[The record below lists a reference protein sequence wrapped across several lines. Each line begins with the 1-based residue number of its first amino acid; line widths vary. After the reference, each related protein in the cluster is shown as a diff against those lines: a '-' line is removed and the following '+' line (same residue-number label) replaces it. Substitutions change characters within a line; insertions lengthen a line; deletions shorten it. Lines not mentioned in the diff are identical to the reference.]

1 MSRTDDDAAAR
12 ARLERI
18 AWGAGSSPADAARA
32 RIALA
37 DLDRE
42 ARKRPATAAG
52 PATGSR
58 HGRRAGAGSPDPER
72 TVPEA
77 GPSVPAAAS
86 AVPAAAPAVPAAAP
100 AVPSVTPSVP
110 DSVSAVPRAEFPAAA
125 AADAA
130 DDARDGAPA
139 PVPDHDVDRA
149 AFHGDGDGDGDQTPE
164 APGDGGRGAGLQAGG
179 RRVIDRAR
187 VLLRRVRRTD
197 RTVLWALGGAAV
209 VIGLVAGTGVG
220 LSIGTRTAAEP
231 ASAVTTPA
239 AGTVTLEQML
249 DLPQTYADQLPGGI
263 DAPVSLHTTRL
274 VFTNRSLAGDD
285 AATPWNVWAGVGRDS
300 STLCLVATA
309 DRLQG
314 TSACYPRDDALHG
327 VVSLS
332 ATSLSGTLWVRVVG
346 GAVRGTVTSS
356 PPPLY

>member
-1 MSRTDDDAAAR
+1 
-12 ARLERI
+12 
-18 AWGAGSSPADAARA
+18 
-32 RIALA
+32 
-37 DLDRE
+37 
-42 ARKRPATAAG
+42 
-52 PATGSR
+52 
-58 HGRRAGAGSPDPER
+58 
-72 TVPEA
+72 
-77 GPSVPAAAS
+77 
-86 AVPAAAPAVPAAAP
+86 
-100 AVPSVTPSVP
+100 
-110 DSVSAVPRAEFPAAA
+110 
-125 AADAA
+125 
-130 DDARDGAPA
+130 
-139 PVPDHDVDRA
+139 VDRA

-179 RRVIDRAR
+179 RRVLDRAR

>member
-1 MSRTDDDAAAR
+1 M
-12 ARLERI
+12 
-18 AWGAGSSPADAARA
+18 
-32 RIALA
+32 
-37 DLDRE
+37 
-42 ARKRPATAAG
+42 
-52 PATGSR
+52 
-58 HGRRAGAGSPDPER
+58 
-72 TVPEA
+72 
-77 GPSVPAAAS
+77 
-86 AVPAAAPAVPAAAP
+86 
-100 AVPSVTPSVP
+100 
-110 DSVSAVPRAEFPAAA
+110 
-125 AADAA
+125 
-130 DDARDGAPA
+130 
-139 PVPDHDVDRA
+139 DRA
-149 AFHGDGDGDGDQTPE
+149 AGHGDGDQTPE
-164 APGDGGRGAGLQAGG
+164 ARGYGGRGAGLQAGG
-179 RRVIDRAR
+179 RRVLDRAR

-220 LSIGTRTAAEP
+220 LSIGTRSTAEP

-285 AATPWNVWAGVGRDS
+285 AATPWNVWAGVGRDN

>member
-12 ARLERI
+12 TRLERI

-52 PATGSR
+52 PATGTR
-58 HGRRAGAGSPDPER
+58 RGRRAGAGSPEAGR

-77 GPSVPAAAS
+77 GPSVR
-86 AVPAAAPAVPAAAP
+86 AAAPAVPDAAPSVPGAASSVPGATQSVPDPAPFVPDRAPSVPAAAP
-100 AVPSVTPSVP
+100 
-110 DSVSAVPRAEFPAAA
+110 
-125 AADAA
+125 

-139 PVPDHDVDRA
+139 PVPDRDVDHA
-149 AFHGDGDGDGDQTPE
+149 AGDSDNDGDQTPE
-164 APGDGGRGAGLQAGG
+164 ARGDGGRGAGLQAGG

-220 LSIGTRTAAEP
+220 LSIGTRTTAEP

>member
-12 ARLERI
+12 ARLERT
-18 AWGAGSSPADAARA
+18 AWGAGSTPAEAARA

-42 ARKRPATAAG
+42 ARKRPAGAVG

-58 HGRRAGAGSPDPER
+58 RPRRAGASPAVEPASSVPEPAAS
-72 TVPEA
+72 VPEA
-77 GPSVPAAAS
+77 SSSGPDSAPGVPVAALPAAEP
-86 AVPAAAPAVPAAAP
+86 VH
-100 AVPSVTPSVP
+100 
-110 DSVSAVPRAEFPAAA
+110 AED
-125 AADAA
+125 ADRA
-130 DDARDGAPA
+130 DDPSRLKGPGTDGVVDDDDRD
-139 PVPDHDVDRA
+139 R
-149 AFHGDGDGDGDQTPE
+149 TPE
-164 APGDGGRGAGLQAGG
+164 ASGDGGRGTRLLAGT
-179 RRVIDRAR
+179 RRITHRAR
-187 VLLRRVRRTD
+187 VLLARVRRTD

-285 AATPWNVWAGVGRDS
+285 AATPWNVWAGVGRDR

-327 VVSLS
+327 TVSLS
-332 ATSLSGTLWVRVVG
+332 ATSLSGTLWLRVVG

>member
-12 ARLERI
+12 SRLERI
-18 AWGAGSSPADAARA
+18 AWGAGPSPAEAARA
-32 RIALA
+32 RIALE

-58 HGRRAGAGSPDPER
+58 RGRRAGAGSPEAGR
-72 TVPEA
+72 SVPEA
-77 GPSVPAAAS
+77 VPSVPVAAS

-100 AVPSVTPSVP
+100 AVQSVTPSVP
-110 DSVSAVPRAEFPAAA
+110 DSVSAVPRAELPAAA

-179 RRVIDRAR
+179 RRVLDRAR

>member
-58 HGRRAGAGSPDPER
+58 RGRRVGAASPDAAR
-72 TVPEA
+72 SVPE
-77 GPSVPAAAS
+77 
-86 AVPAAAPAVPAAAP
+86 AVPAAAPAVPGAAP
-100 AVPSVTPSVP
+100 SVPEAVPSVP
-110 DSVSAVPRAEFPAAA
+110 DPAPFVSDTAPFVPAAA
-125 AADAA
+125 L
-130 DDARDGAPA
+130 DDARDGASA
-139 PVPDHDVDRA
+139 PVPDRDVDHA
-149 AFHGDGDGDGDQTPE
+149 AGDSDNDNDNDGDQTPE
-164 APGDGGRGAGLQAGG
+164 ARGDGGRGAGLQAGG
-179 RRVIDRAR
+179 RRVLDRAR

-220 LSIGTRTAAEP
+220 LSIGTRTTAEP

-314 TSACYPRDDALHG
+314 TSACYPRDDVLHG

>member
-12 ARLERI
+12 ARLEHI
-18 AWGAGSSPADAARA
+18 AWGAGSTPADAARA

-42 ARKRPATAAG
+42 ARRRPVTTVAPAAG
-52 PATGSR
+52 PR
-58 HGRRAGAGSPDPER
+58 RGRRPGEQVVAAAAPGVPSAAPV
-72 TVPEA
+72 VPEA
-77 GPSVPAAAS
+77 
-86 AVPAAAPAVPAAAP
+86 
-100 AVPSVTPSVP
+100 
-110 DSVSAVPRAEFPAAA
+110 
-125 AADAA
+125 
-130 DDARDGAPA
+130 APA
-139 PVPDHDVDRA
+139 PDVATTPDVAPTIRTAGPDVHPTGR
-149 AFHGDGDGDGDQTPE
+149 TE
-164 APGDGGRGAGLQAGG
+164 PGDDTGDAGDAPSSVTDGVERDQPSGVTADGRRGAGLPVGGLAHRAGQVFG
-179 RRVIDRAR
+179 
-187 VLLRRVRRTD
+187 RVRRTD

-220 LSIGTRTAAEP
+220 LSIGTRSTAEP
-231 ASAVTTPA
+231 ATTVTTPA

-249 DLPQTYADQLPGGI
+249 DLPQTYADQLPGGM

-300 STLCLVATA
+300 STICLVATA
-309 DRLQG
+309 DRRQG

-327 VVSLS
+327 AVSLS
-332 ATSLSGTLWVRVVG
+332 DTSSSGTLWLRVVG

-356 PPPLY
+356 PAPLY

>member
-18 AWGAGSSPADAARA
+18 AWGAGASPAEAARA

-42 ARKRPATAAG
+42 ARTRPATAVTA
-52 PATGSR
+52 AAGSR
-58 HGRRAGAGSPDPER
+58 RGRRAGAASS
-72 TVPEA
+72 VPEVE
-77 GPSVPAAAS
+77 SAAPVQPEES
-86 AVPAAAPAVPAAAP
+86 AQPVGPAVPVERAEPVHGA
-100 AVPSVTPSVP
+100 P
-110 DSVSAVPRAEFPAAA
+110 DSRP
-125 AADAA
+125 D
-130 DDARDGAPA
+130 
-139 PVPDHDVDRA
+139 PVPGGGVE
-149 AFHGDGDGDGDQTPE
+149 DGDQTPE
-164 APGDGGRGAGLQAGG
+164 ASGAGGGGAGLLAGS
-179 RRVIDRAR
+179 RRVLGRTR
-187 VLLRRVRRTD
+187 VLLGRIRHTD

-220 LSIGTRTAAEP
+220 LSIGTRTTAEP

-285 AATPWNVWAGVGRDS
+285 AATPWNVWAGVGRDT

-314 TSACYPRDDALHG
+314 TSACYPRDDVLHG

-332 ATSLSGTLWVRVVG
+332 ATSLSGTLWIRVVG

>member
-58 HGRRAGAGSPDPER
+58 RGRRVGAGSADAER

-77 GPSVPAAAS
+77 VPSVRAVAPAVPGAASSVPGATPSVPDPAPFVPDPAPSVPAAA
-86 AVPAAAPAVPAAAP
+86 P
-100 AVPSVTPSVP
+100 
-110 DSVSAVPRAEFPAAA
+110 
-125 AADAA
+125 
-130 DDARDGAPA
+130 DDARDDAPA
-139 PVPDHDVDRA
+139 PVPDRDVDRA
-149 AFHGDGDGDGDQTPE
+149 AGDSDNDNDNDQTPE
-164 APGDGGRGAGLQAGG
+164 ARGDGGRGAGLQAGG
-179 RRVIDRAR
+179 RRVLDRAR

-220 LSIGTRTAAEP
+220 LSIGTRTTAEP

-314 TSACYPRDDALHG
+314 TSACYPRDDVLHG

>member
-12 ARLERI
+12 ARLERT
-18 AWGAGSSPADAARA
+18 AWGAGSTPAEAARA

-42 ARKRPATAAG
+42 ARKRPAGAVG

-58 HGRRAGAGSPDPER
+58 RPRRAGASPAAEPASS
-72 TVPEA
+72 VPEV
-77 GPSVPAAAS
+77 PSSVPE
-86 AVPAAAPAVPAAAP
+86 P
-100 AVPSVTPSVP
+100 PSSLP
-110 DSVSAVPRAEFPAAA
+110 DSAPGVPVAALPAMQPVHAED
-125 AADAA
+125 ADRA
-130 DDARDGAPA
+130 DDPSRLTDPGT
-139 PVPDHDVDRA
+139 
-149 AFHGDGDGDGDQTPE
+149 DGDDDDRDRTPE
-164 APGDGGRGAGLQAGG
+164 ASGDGGPGTRLLAGT
-179 RRVIDRAR
+179 RRITHRAR
-187 VLLRRVRRTD
+187 VLLARVRRTD

-285 AATPWNVWAGVGRDS
+285 AATPWNVWAGVGRDR

-327 VVSLS
+327 TVSLS
-332 ATSLSGTLWVRVVG
+332 ATSLSGTLWLRVVG

>member
-1 MSRTDDDAAAR
+1 
-12 ARLERI
+12 
-18 AWGAGSSPADAARA
+18 
-32 RIALA
+32 
-37 DLDRE
+37 
-42 ARKRPATAAG
+42 
-52 PATGSR
+52 
-58 HGRRAGAGSPDPER
+58 
-72 TVPEA
+72 
-77 GPSVPAAAS
+77 
-86 AVPAAAPAVPAAAP
+86 
-100 AVPSVTPSVP
+100 
-110 DSVSAVPRAEFPAAA
+110 
-125 AADAA
+125 
-130 DDARDGAPA
+130 
-139 PVPDHDVDRA
+139 VDRA
-149 AFHGDGDGDGDQTPE
+149 AGHGDGDQTPE

-179 RRVIDRAR
+179 RRVLDRAR

>member
-58 HGRRAGAGSPDPER
+58 RGRRVGAGSPDAER

-77 GPSVPAAAS
+77 VPSVRAAAPAVPGAASSVPGATPSVPDPAPFVPDRAPSVPAAAL
-86 AVPAAAPAVPAAAP
+86 
-100 AVPSVTPSVP
+100 
-110 DSVSAVPRAEFPAAA
+110 
-125 AADAA
+125 
-130 DDARDGAPA
+130 DDARDGASA
-139 PVPDHDVDRA
+139 PVPDRDVDHA
-149 AFHGDGDGDGDQTPE
+149 AGDSDNDNDGDQTPE
-164 APGDGGRGAGLQAGG
+164 ARGDGGRGAGLQAGG
-179 RRVIDRAR
+179 RRVLDRAR

-220 LSIGTRTAAEP
+220 LSIGTRTTAEP

-314 TSACYPRDDALHG
+314 TSACYPRDDVLHG

>member
-42 ARKRPATAAG
+42 ARTRPATPVAPG
-52 PATGSR
+52 TGS
-58 HGRRAGAGSPDPER
+58 GRRAVPRRTSPAGPGAGTAPDGSGADPV
-72 TVPEA
+72 VPVGPVAPVTSA
-77 GPSVPAAAS
+77 GPVAPVTS
-86 AVPAAAPAVPAAAP
+86 AGPVAPVTSAGPVLAVEPAPATTRAGGGRDDAP
-100 AVPSVTPSVP
+100 GSGDAVPS
-110 DSVSAVPRAEFPAAA
+110 AAE
-125 AADAA
+125 
-130 DDARDGAPA
+130 DGA
-139 PVPDHDVDRA
+139 
-149 AFHGDGDGDGDQTPE
+149 T
-164 APGDGGRGAGLQAGG
+164 GDGGRWTGLLSGG
-179 RRVIDRAR
+179 RRVVDQAR
-187 VLLRRVRRTD
+187 VLLGRVRRTD
-197 RTVLWALGGAAV
+197 RTVLWALGSAAV

-220 LSIGTRTAAEP
+220 LSIGTRGSTEPATAA
-231 ASAVTTPA
+231 TTPA

-285 AATPWNVWAGVGRDS
+285 AATPWNVWAGVGRDR
-300 STLCLVATA
+300 STICLVASA

-327 VVSLS
+327 TVSLS
-332 ATSLSGTLWVRVVG
+332 ASSLSGTLWLRVVG
-346 GAVRGTVTSS
+346 GAVRGTVTTS
-356 PPPLY
+356 PPPLS

>member
-12 ARLERI
+12 TRLERI
-18 AWGAGSSPADAARA
+18 AWGAGSSPAEAARA

-58 HGRRAGAGSPDPER
+58 RGRRAGAGSPGAGRSVSEA
-72 TVPEA
+72 VP
-77 GPSVPAAAS
+77 S
-86 AVPAAAPAVPAAAP
+86 VPAAAPAVPGAASSVPGATPFVPYPAP
-100 AVPSVTPSVP
+100 FVPDAAPSVP
-110 DSVSAVPRAEFPAAA
+110 AAGP
-125 AADAA
+125 

-139 PVPDHDVDRA
+139 PEPDRDVDHA
-149 AFHGDGDGDGDQTPE
+149 AGDGDRESDGDQTPE
-164 APGDGGRGAGLQAGG
+164 VRGDGGRGAGLQAGG
-179 RRVIDRAR
+179 RRVLDRAR

-220 LSIGTRTAAEP
+220 LSIGTRTTAEP

>member
-58 HGRRAGAGSPDPER
+58 RGRRVGAGSPDGER
-72 TVPEA
+72 SVPEA

-139 PVPDHDVDRA
+139 PVPDHDVNRA
-149 AFHGDGDGDGDQTPE
+149 AGHGDGDGDQTPE

-179 RRVIDRAR
+179 RRVLDRAR

-314 TSACYPRDDALHG
+314 TSACYPRDDVLHG